1 MRAVLLLPR
10 SRNLACGENSHAL
23 RLANASL
30 RESLVDLRAANANR
44 IRCAFGA
51 RSRVR
56 FARSATNN
64 KARSFLDWAL
74 LLARFD
80 KKDAYMNYFFIGK
93 LESIKSQASLY
104 SRKNSAFP
112 SSLKSF
118 ITRMV

>member
-1 MRAVLLLPR
+1 MLLPC

-30 RESLVDLRAANANR
+30 RESLADLRAANANR

-64 KARSFLDWAL
+64 KAQSFLDWAL
-74 LLARFD
+74 LLEVPPGIEPGIEVLQTFALPLGHGTIFR
-80 KKDAYMNYFFIGK
+80 
-93 LESIKSQASLY
+93 
-104 SRKNSAFP
+104 
-112 SSLKSF
+112 
-118 ITRMV
+118 